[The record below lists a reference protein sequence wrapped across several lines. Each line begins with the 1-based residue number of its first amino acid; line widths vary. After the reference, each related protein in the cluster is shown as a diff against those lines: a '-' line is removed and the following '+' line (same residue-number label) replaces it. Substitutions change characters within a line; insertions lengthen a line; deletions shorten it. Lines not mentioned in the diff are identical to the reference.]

1 MHLSLSNI
9 KRTYKCS
16 RIFKKDLLLTFKKK
30 DELKEI
36 DTGILFFKKFFF
48 LILTERSNA
57 LMYNK

>member
-1 MHLSLSNI
+1 MQLSLSNI

-16 RIFKKDLLLTFKKK
+16 RIFKGDLLLTFKKK

-36 DTGILFFKKFFF
+36 DTGILFLNFFF

>member
-1 MHLSLSNI
+1 MQLSLSNI

-36 DTGILFFKKFFF
+36 DTGILFLNFFP

>member
-1 MHLSLSNI
+1 MQLSLSNI

-16 RIFKKDLLLTFKKK
+16 RIFKRDLLLTFKKK

-36 DTGILFFKKFFF
+36 DTGILFLNFFF